1 LSTAT
6 TLLLAIVTILPLKQL
21 AALKLPRWSIFA
33 SQPKSPSSIDPTP
46 LPPTPGE
53 ILTQIGG
60 RLRQSREQRNMSI
73 EDISVRTRIQP
84 RLLRAIEEG
93 HIEMLPE
100 AVYVKGM
107 VKQYGDSIGL
117 NGVEISQQV
126 PQWEKESMDF
136 NQLTAPQTT
145 GFSKPEI
152 KPLPVY
158 LGYAVAIFGICGISS
173 FLLTNALNSKH
184 ASGGGVVEKNQLAAA
199 PTAIPAR
206 VVAPRSTQ
214 LPDVPISVVVKSPA
228 WAQIGVDG
236 ATKFTGNLQV
246 GAQLNLTATKQVTI
260 STNNAG
266 GLLFSRDRQPPQL
279 LGKSG
284 EKQQV
289 TIKVSK

>member
-1 LSTAT
+1 
-6 TLLLAIVTILPLKQL
+6 VTILPLKQL
-21 AALKLPRWSIFA
+21 AALKLPRWSIFDPQ
-33 SQPKSPSSIDPTP
+33 SKSPDLIEPTT

-60 RLRQSREQRNMSI
+60 QLRQLREQRNMSI

-100 AVYVKGM
+100 SVYVKGM
-107 VKQYGDSIGL
+107 VKQYADSIGL
-117 NGVEISQQV
+117 KGIEISQQV
-126 PQWEKESMDF
+126 PKWEKESMDF

-145 GFSKPEI
+145 GFNKPEI

-184 ASGGGVVEKNQLAAA
+184 ASGGGVVEQNKPAVA

-206 VVAPRSTQ
+206 VVASRSTQ
-214 LPDVPISVVVKSPA
+214 LPDVPISVVVKNPA

-236 ATKFTGNLQV
+236 ATRFTGNLQV
-246 GAQLNLTATKQVTI
+246 GAQLNLVATKQVTI

-266 GLLFSRDRQPPQL
+266 GLLFSRDRQPPQP
-279 LGKSG
+279 LGKLG
-284 EKQQV
+284 EKHQV
-289 TIKVSK
+289 TIKVIK